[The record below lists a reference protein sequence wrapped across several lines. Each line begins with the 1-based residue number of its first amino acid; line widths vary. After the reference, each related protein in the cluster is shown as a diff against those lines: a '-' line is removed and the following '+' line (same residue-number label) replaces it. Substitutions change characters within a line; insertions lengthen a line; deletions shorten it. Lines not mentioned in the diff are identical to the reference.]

1 MTDTTTSNWQNWS
14 KSLPPSK
21 AQVHSPEDLEALS
34 SLVKSHS
41 SGIRP
46 VGSGHSWMP
55 LVPSKTAIV
64 KLDHFGGVGEIDG
77 ETQQAWLGAGGR
89 LHDLS
94 PELADKGYAFRN
106 LGDIDVQTL
115 AGATSTGTHGTGET
129 LQALAAEIQGL
140 RLVTGTGE
148 HIEISADQNADWL
161 DGGRVA
167 LGALGILTEIK
178 MQLVERFKLHR
189 QVWPESHKH
198 TLENAERYWRE
209 NRNFEFFYIP
219 FSDTNLLIT
228 HNVTEEPNTPRNGDN
243 STSAVM
249 QLKSLRDALKWCS
262 PLRRWLLKRAI
273 SKEPTENVI
282 GESWDM
288 LASERNV
295 LFNEMEYHLPVDKGL
310 EALEEVR
317 HYIEKKRAD
326 VFFPFEARKTAGD
339 TAWLSP
345 FNGGSRI
352 SIAVHCYHKD
362 AFDFLFTDVE
372 PIFQKYGG
380 RPHWGKLNSMTA
392 AQAREWYPDF
402 DKFAALRRELDPDG
416 RLLNGYLSDLFKQD
430 LS

>member
-1 MTDTTTSNWQNWS
+1 
-14 KSLPPSK
+14 
-21 AQVHSPEDLEALS
+21 
-34 SLVKSHS
+34 
-41 SGIRP
+41 
-46 VGSGHSWMP
+46 MP

-64 KLDHFGGVGEIDG
+64 KLDHFSGVGEVDA
-77 ETQQAWLGAGGR
+77 EAQQAWLGAGGR
-89 LHDLS
+89 LHNLS
-94 PELADKGYAFRN
+94 PKLANKGYAFRN

-115 AGATSTGTHGTGET
+115 AGATSTGTHGTGAA
-129 LQALAAEIQGL
+129 LQGLAAEIQGL
-140 RLVTGTGE
+140 RLVTGTGA
-148 HIEISADQNADWL
+148 HLEISGEDNAAWL
-161 DGGRVA
+161 EGGRVA

-189 QVWPESHKH
+189 QVWPESHQH

-228 HNVTEEPNTPRNGDN
+228 HNVTDEANTPRNEDN

-249 QLKSLRDALKWCS
+249 QLKSLRDTLKWCS

-288 LASERNV
+288 LASERTV
-295 LFNEMEYHLPVDKGL
+295 LFNEMEYHLPVAKGL

-317 HYIEKKRAD
+317 HYIEKKRPD
-326 VFFPFEARKTAGD
+326 VFFPLEARKTAGD

-345 FNGGSRI
+345 FNGGARI

-402 DKFAALRRELDPDG
+402 EKFAALRRELDPDG
-416 RLLNGYLSDLFKQD
+416 RFLNGYLSDLFLK
-430 LS
+430 

>member
-21 AQVHSPEDLEALS
+21 AQVHTPENLEALS

-64 KLDHFGGVGEIDG
+64 KLDHFGGVGEIDV

-140 RLVTGTGE
+140 RLITGTGE
-148 HIEISADQNADWL
+148 HIEISADQNTDWL
-161 DGGRVA
+161 EGGRVA

-178 MQLVERFKLHR
+178 MQLVKRFKLHR

-198 TLENAERYWRE
+198 TLENAERYWQE

-228 HNVTEEPNTPRNGDN
+228 HNVTEEPNTARNGDN

-317 HYIEKKRAD
+317 HYIEKKRPD

-339 TAWLSP
+339 SAWLSP

-402 DKFAALRRELDPDG
+402 EKFAALRRELDPDG

>member
-1 MTDTTTSNWQNWS
+1 MTDSVSSNWQNWS

-21 AQVHSPEDLEALS
+21 AEVHTPESIDALS
-34 SLVKSHS
+34 TLLKAHKS
-41 SGIRP
+41 GVRP
-46 VGSGHSWMP
+46 AGSGHSWMP
-55 LVPSKTAIV
+55 LIPSKTAIV
-64 KLDHFGGVGEIDG
+64 KLDHFADVGDVDPQ
-77 ETQQAWLGAGGR
+77 TQQAWLGAGGR

-94 PELADKGYAFRN
+94 PALADRGYAFRN

-115 AGATSTGTHGTGET
+115 AGATSTGTHGTGQT
-129 LQALAAEIQGL
+129 LPGLAADIQGL

-148 HIEISADQNADWL
+148 HIEISVDNNPEWL

-189 QVWPESHKH
+189 QVWPESHAH
-198 TLENAERYWRE
+198 TLEHAERYWRE

-219 FSDTNLLIT
+219 FSDTDLLIT
-228 HNVTEEPNTPRNGDN
+228 HNTSEAPVTPPLDDD

-249 QLKSLRDALKWCS
+249 ELKSLRDALKWCS

-273 SKEPTENVI
+273 SKAPTENIV

-317 HYIEKKRAD
+317 HYIEKKRPD
-326 VFFPFEARKTAGD
+326 VFFPFEARQTASD

-345 FNGGSRI
+345 FNGGGRI

-392 AQAREWYPDF
+392 EQARAWYPNF
-402 DKFAALRRELDPDG
+402 EKFAALRRELDPDG
-416 RLLNGYLSDLFKQD
+416 RLLNGYLSDLF
-430 LS
+430 LR

>member
-1 MTDTTTSNWQNWS
+1 MTDTTTSHWQNWS

-21 AQVHSPEDLEALS
+21 AQIHTPENLETLTS
-34 SLVKSHS
+34 VVKSHS

-64 KLDHFGGVGEIDG
+64 KLDHFGGVGEINA

-94 PELADKGYAFRN
+94 PELADRGYAFRN

-140 RLVTGTGE
+140 RLVTGSGE

-198 TLENAERYWRE
+198 TLENAERHWRE

-228 HNVTEEPNTPRNGDN
+228 HNVTEAPNTQRNGDN

-317 HYIEKKRAD
+317 HYIEKKRTDA
-326 VFFPFEARKTAGD
+326 FFPFEARKTAGD

-345 FNGGSRI
+345 FSGGSRI
-352 SIAVHCYHKD
+352 SVAVHCYHKD

-402 DKFAALRRELDPDG
+402 EKFAALRRELDPDG
-416 RLLNGYLSDLFKQD
+416 RFLNGYLSDLFKLD

>member
-1 MTDTTTSNWQNWS
+1 MTDTATSNWQNWS

-21 AQVHSPEDLEALS
+21 AQVHTPENVETLS
-34 SLVKSHS
+34 TLVTSHS
-41 SGIRP
+41 SGVRP
-46 VGSGHSWMP
+46 VGAGHSWMP

-64 KLDHFGGVGEIDG
+64 KLDHFAGVGEIDG

-94 PELADKGYAFRN
+94 PALADKGYAFRN

-129 LQALAAEIQGL
+129 LQTLAAEIQGL

-148 HIEISADQNADWL
+148 HIEISTTENAKWL

-167 LGALGILTEIK
+167 LGALGVLTGIK

-198 TLENAERYWRE
+198 TLENAERYWRD
-209 NRNFEFFYIP
+209 NRNFEFFYLP

-228 HNVTEEPNTPRNGDN
+228 HNVTDAPNTPRNTDN

-249 QLKSLRDALKWCS
+249 QLKSLRDALKWCT

-317 HYIEKKRAD
+317 HYIEKKRPD

-339 TAWLSP
+339 SAWLSP
-345 FNGGSRI
+345 FNGGGRI

-402 DKFAALRRELDPDG
+402 ERFAALRRELDPNG
-416 RLLNGYLSDLFKQD
+416 RLLNGYLSDLFLK
-430 LS
+430 

>member
-1 MTDTTTSNWQNWS
+1 MTDSVSSNWQNWS

-21 AQVHSPEDLEALS
+21 AEVHTPESIDALS
-34 SLVKSHS
+34 TLLKAHKS
-41 SGIRP
+41 GVRP
-46 VGSGHSWMP
+46 AGSGHSWMP
-55 LVPSKTAIV
+55 LIPSKTAIV
-64 KLDHFGGVGEIDG
+64 KLDHFADVGDVDPQ
-77 ETQQAWLGAGGR
+77 TQQAWLGAGGR

-94 PELADKGYAFRN
+94 TALADRGYAFRN

-115 AGATSTGTHGTGET
+115 AGATSTGTHGTGQT
-129 LQALAAEIQGL
+129 LPGLAADIQGL

-148 HIEISADQNADWL
+148 HIEISADDNPEWL

-189 QVWPESHKH
+189 QVWPESHAH
-198 TLENAERYWRE
+198 TLEHAERYWRE

-219 FSDTNLLIT
+219 FSDTDLLIT
-228 HNVTEEPNTPRNGDN
+228 HSTSEAPVTPPLDDD

-249 QLKSLRDALKWCS
+249 ELKSLRDALKWCS

-273 SKEPTENVI
+273 SKAPTENIV

-310 EALEEVR
+310 EALEEVS
-317 HYIEKKRAD
+317 HYIEKKRPD
-326 VFFPFEARKTAGD
+326 VFFPFEERQTASD

-345 FNGGSRI
+345 FNGGGRI

-392 AQAREWYPDF
+392 EQARAWYPNF
-402 DKFAALRRELDPDG
+402 EKFAALRRELDPDG
-416 RLLNGYLSDLFKQD
+416 RLLNGYLSDLF
-430 LS
+430 LR

>member
-1 MTDTTTSNWQNWS
+1 
-14 KSLPPSK
+14 
-21 AQVHSPEDLEALS
+21 
-34 SLVKSHS
+34 
-41 SGIRP
+41 
-46 VGSGHSWMP
+46 MP

-64 KLDHFGGVGEIDG
+64 KLDHFSGVGEVDA
-77 ETQQAWLGAGGR
+77 EAQQAWLGAGGR
-89 LHDLS
+89 LHNLS
-94 PELADKGYAFRN
+94 PKLANKGYAFRN

-115 AGATSTGTHGTGET
+115 AGATSTGTHGTGAA
-129 LQALAAEIQGL
+129 LQGLAAEIQGL

-148 HIEISADQNADWL
+148 HLEISGEDNAAWL
-161 DGGRVA
+161 EGGRVA

-189 QVWPESHKH
+189 QVWPESHQH

-228 HNVTEEPNTPRNGDN
+228 HNVTDEANTPRNEDN

-249 QLKSLRDALKWCS
+249 QLKSLRDTLKWCS

-288 LASERNV
+288 LASERTV
-295 LFNEMEYHLPVDKGL
+295 LFNEMEYHLPVAKGL

-317 HYIEKKRAD
+317 HYIEKKRPD
-326 VFFPFEARKTAGD
+326 VFFPLEARKTAGD

-345 FNGGSRI
+345 FNGGARI

-402 DKFAALRRELDPDG
+402 EKFAALRRELDPDG
-416 RLLNGYLSDLFKQD
+416 RFLNGYLSDLFLK
-430 LS
+430 

>member
-1 MTDTTTSNWQNWS
+1 MTDTATSNWQNWS

-21 AQVHSPEDLEALS
+21 AQVHTPENVETLSAL
-34 SLVKSHS
+34 VTSHS
-41 SGIRP
+41 SGVRP
-46 VGSGHSWMP
+46 VGAGHSWMP

-64 KLDHFGGVGEIDG
+64 KLDHFAGVGEIDG

-94 PELADKGYAFRN
+94 PALADKGYAFRN

-129 LQALAAEIQGL
+129 LQTLAAEIQGL

-148 HIEISADQNADWL
+148 HIEISTTENAKWL

-167 LGALGILTEIK
+167 LGALGVLTGIK

-198 TLENAERYWRE
+198 TLENAERYWRD
-209 NRNFEFFYIP
+209 NRNFEFFYLP

-228 HNVTEEPNTPRNGDN
+228 HNVTDAPNTTRNTDN

-249 QLKSLRDALKWCS
+249 QLKSLRDALKWCT

-317 HYIEKKRAD
+317 HYIEKKRPD

-339 TAWLSP
+339 SAWLSP
-345 FNGGSRI
+345 FNGGGRI

-402 DKFAALRRELDPDG
+402 ERFAALRRELDPNG
-416 RLLNGYLSDLFKQD
+416 RLLNGYLSDLFLK
-430 LS
+430 